1 MSTWDEAPKSTQAV
15 FDCVKV
21 AAREMCTMAC
31 AKIAEAI
38 GGTETRAPAPVSLT
52 KALGYVRDHIRR
64 KRAST
69 GLVAQAV
76 NGAAGPEEAAADDD
90 EAVISRASVLSSIAY
105 PWE

>member
-1 MSTWDEAPKSTQAV
+1 MSTWNDAPKNTQAIL
-15 FDCVKV
+15 DSLKV
-21 AAREMCTMAC
+21 AARDMCSSTC
-31 AKIAEAI
+31 AKIADAI
-38 GGTETRAPAPVSLT
+38 GAAEKRTAAPVGLS

-76 NGAAGPEEAAADDD
+76 NGEIAAPDEDD
-90 EAVISRASVLSSIAY
+90 EAVLSRASVLSAMAY